1 MLHRS
6 WQGLDRA
13 LPGQVDGIVGA
24 VGGGDDAAK
33 PVNGFRLDVAVSDLY
48 GSPVE
53 PVLDRLLEHSR
64 SLLGTVAGSISMVD
78 TTRGHY
84 DKLAEQGIACR
95 LGMSFPL
102 DEGATGQAVTRR
114 MPIVID
120 DYSDLRAGHLP
131 PDH

>member
-13 LPGQVDGIVGA
+13 RPGQVDGIVGVVGS
-24 VGGGDDAAK
+24 VGGGDDAPK
-33 PVNGFRLDVAVSDLY
+33 PVDGFRLDLAVSDLY
-48 GSPVE
+48 GSPSVE

-102 DEGATGQAVTRR
+102 DEGATGQAVTR
-114 MPIVID
+114 
-120 DYSDLRAGHLP
+120 
-131 PDH
+131 